1 MSLHSKQELVVPLIM
16 TVNKGQN
23 SLKYDGSVMR
33 NSLPIEMRNS
43 SSLGLFKQNRKRWKP
58 KRCTCRVYKDN
69 TNGVGNVNITS

>member
-1 MSLHSKQELVVPLIM
+1 MNLHSKQEFVVPLIM

-33 NSLPIEMRNS
+33 NSVPIEITNS

-58 KRCTCRVYKDN
+58 KR
-69 TNGVGNVNITS
+69 

>member
-1 MSLHSKQELVVPLIM
+1 MNLHSKQEFVVPLIM

-33 NSLPIEMRNS
+33 NSVPIEIRNS

-58 KRCTCRVYKDN
+58 KR
-69 TNGVGNVNITS
+69 